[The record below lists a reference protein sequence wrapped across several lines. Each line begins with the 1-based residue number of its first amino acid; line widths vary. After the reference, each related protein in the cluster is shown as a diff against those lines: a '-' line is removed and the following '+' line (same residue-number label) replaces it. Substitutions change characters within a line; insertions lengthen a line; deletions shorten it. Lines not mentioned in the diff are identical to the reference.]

1 MTLLVDTSGEKNDR
15 TLLITMLC
23 LSLSKMLKH
32 ISYTISMVQIQNV
45 MEFMGQ
51 KITQ

>member
-23 LSLSKMLKH
+23 LSKMLKH